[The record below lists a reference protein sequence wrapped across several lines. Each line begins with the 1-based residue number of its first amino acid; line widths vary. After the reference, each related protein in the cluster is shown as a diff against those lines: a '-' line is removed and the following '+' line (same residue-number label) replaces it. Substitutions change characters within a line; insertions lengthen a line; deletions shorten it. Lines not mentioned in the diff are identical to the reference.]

1 MFVAAQLVDIGF
13 AALLVPEIEAM
24 RIVPGITAMNPMD
37 LYRMPYTHSLL
48 GAVIWAMI
56 FGALV
61 WLGTRRK
68 EAATGAALVVIS
80 HWFVDLLVH
89 TPDLTLYGMP
99 PKLGLGLWNHPLI
112 AMPLEILLIGGA
124 FLHYMRRTEAPGGNA
139 RLWILAG
146 LLALAQAVDWFG
158 PKSPLIRSPS
168 PRRCSSRTRCSPG
181 PRRGR
186 APTGGSRR
194 PAASDL
200 VRATQSRFR
209 FLQLLPRAAPSMLHR
224 TRREG
229 LKGKF
234 CSSDKDL
241 HHEEIYSPC
250 PRPARAGAV
259 RCLCEGCADQPLRA

>member
-1 MFVAAQLVDIGF
+1 MFIGHFAPALIAAARPKAAGLGTLFVAAQLVDIGF
-13 AALLVPEIEAM
+13 AALLVPGIEAM

-158 PKSPLIRSPS
+158 PKEPAYSLAIPATMLFAYALLAGTAAWAGTN
-168 PRRCSSRTRCSPG
+168 RR
-181 PRRGR
+181 
-186 APTGGSRR
+186 
-194 PAASDL
+194 
-200 VRATQSRFR
+200 V
-209 FLQLLPRAAPSMLHR
+209 AAPGR
-224 TRREG
+224 
-229 LKGKF
+229 
-234 CSSDKDL
+234 
-241 HHEEIYSPC
+241 I
-250 PRPARAGAV
+250 
-259 RCLCEGCADQPLRA
+259 